1 MLDLRPWR
9 VGPVEVP
16 STGRWQ
22 LADDGISK
30 GSGRASGVDL
40 GI

>member
-1 MLDLRPWR
+1 MLDSGLGGWAL
-9 VGPVEVP
+9 EVP

-30 GSGRASGVDL
+30 GGGRASGVDL